1 MPNIFQ
7 IVFKKKANSTI
18 SFPLDWNM
26 TLRTL
31 TLWVDKM
38 RSKNDDLN
46 KVMGLPIII
55 LILLLN
61 RCFRNLEGNSCV
73 HIEDFKPFENSS
85 WVEQLQAL
93 FKLRI
98 ETHNW
103 NVWDKSFI
111 LVVEVV
117 EYVWWYVL
125 TIYKEGDH

>member
-7 IVFKKKANSTI
+7 IVFFLKANSTI

-55 LILLLN
+55 LFLLLN

-73 HIEDFKPFENSS
+73 HIEDFKPFENYS

-103 NVWDKSFI
+103 NDWDKYFI

-117 EYVWWYVL
+117 EYV
-125 TIYKEGDH
+125 

>member
-7 IVFKKKANSTI
+7 IVFFLKANSTI
-18 SFPLDWNM
+18 SFPLDWNI

-55 LILLLN
+55 LFLLLN

-73 HIEDFKPFENSS
+73 HIEDFKPFENYS
-85 WVEQLQAL
+85 WVE
-93 FKLRI
+93 
-98 ETHNW
+98 
-103 NVWDKSFI
+103 
-111 LVVEVV
+111 
-117 EYVWWYVL
+117 
-125 TIYKEGDH
+125 